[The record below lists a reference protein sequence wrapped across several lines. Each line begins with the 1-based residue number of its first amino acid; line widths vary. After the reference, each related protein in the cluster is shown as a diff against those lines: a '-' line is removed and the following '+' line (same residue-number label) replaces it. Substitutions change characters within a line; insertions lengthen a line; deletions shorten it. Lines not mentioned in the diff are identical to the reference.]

1 MAKPHCSTACM
12 LSRSSCLLLP
22 CSSSPF
28 PVARMELRICWLSQ
42 AFSQRYRKKHFLL
55 VRADVCTNLLLFTYL
70 LLPKKTS
77 HLGTRRALHI
87 GASDS
92 AHGAS
97 LHGVL
102 TPPAHSPSALS
113 LFAFPFSCLTGEKE
127 GRIQWR
133 PDLQRKNVTSAHC
146 GALPGDAGQRRR
158 GNHAVS
164 TASPQP
170 HGSRAAHDA

>member
-28 PVARMELRICWLSQ
+28 PVARMEQRICWLSQ
-42 AFSQRYRKKHFLL
+42 PFSQRYLKKHFLL
-55 VRADVCTNLLLFTYL
+55 GRADVCTNLLLFTYL

-87 GASDS
+87 SASDS

-102 TPPAHSPSALS
+102 TPPAHSQSLS
-113 LFAFPFSCLTGEKE
+113 LCPITICFPIFLPDWRE
-127 GRIQWR
+127 GRTQWR
-133 PDLQRKNVTSAHC
+133 PDLQRKKRDLC
-146 GALPGDAGQRRR
+146 PLW
-158 GNHAVS
+158 S
-164 TASPQP
+164 TA
-170 HGSRAAHDA
+170 R